1 MASVYTAVV
10 LDDASRADLLSCFGA
25 GSRLGLSFQEEWII
39 KAHHMTIDT
48 KPAAKAGVAD
58 LVGKEFT
65 LEVKAFGL
73 MMVGPGKGI
82 VAVKVECAAPSKNA
96 IKHITVAH
104 ADGVKPFQSNEI
116 TEWKEHVGEPIVLRG
131 TVVEVEVETPAK
143 K

>member
-10 LDDASRADLLSCFGA
+10 LDEASRADLLSCFGEP
-25 GSRLGLSFQEEWII
+25 SRLGPAFGASWLV

-65 LEVKAFGL
+65 LEVKAFGM
-73 MMVGPGKGI
+73 MMVGPDAGI
-82 VAVKVECAAPSKNA
+82 CAVKVECAAPSKNA
-96 IKHITVAH
+96 VKHITVAH
-104 ADGVKPFQSNEI
+104 ADGVKPFRSNEI

-131 TVVEVEVETPAK
+131 TVVEVESK
-143 K
+143 